1 MGAAAAAAGKETMFD
16 LINEVSELVYVA
28 DFDTYDLLYV
38 NTAGRE
44 MFQIKEGFAG
54 RKCYEVLQGRNAPC
68 PFCTNVYLTSGQN
81 YNWEFTNPILGRHYL
96 LKDRL
101 VEWEGKKARL
111 EIAFDISESVLER
124 EKLQNTLDAEQ
135 MVLDCVRGLYQ
146 DDTLSDGM
154 NNTLATL
161 GTYLDADRT
170 YIFEIEGSTMS
181 NTYEWCNTGVRPEM
195 EQLQGL
201 EVSAMDRWRPAFDR
215 DECVIIEDLEDIRE
229 TSPEEYDILHM
240 QAIRSLVAMPLKQN
254 ERLIGY
260 LGVDNPPAA
269 KIENISPLLHTLR
282 YFIMAAYQRDKDKA
296 LLTHLSYFDTL
307 TGLYNRN
314 RYTHD
319 IEGLEKEEGPLG
331 IAYLDVNG
339 LKDINDQ
346 YGHAYGDQVLVR
358 CAQKIRSVFGNA
370 DYYRI
375 GGDEFIVIDRG
386 AEETKFLEKVY
397 ALRRTFENDPD
408 CQAAVGS
415 QWTEDARSAQE
426 LIIQADERMYAD
438 KKRYYYNHPSS
449 NRYRHQSDD
458 VLGLTAPGA
467 LERQLKDE
475 KFMVY
480 LQPKVRLDDKS
491 TVGAEALIRYRA
503 SDDSIL
509 LPGHFLPLLEDS
521 DLISQVD
528 FYVFEIACSKVKQ
541 WIGEGRSTVPVSVN
555 FSRNTLAQPGFIERL
570 ITIADKYQVPRQ
582 WLEIE
587 ITESVETMADIDVK
601 ALIAA
606 VHDAG
611 FTVSVDDFGTHYA
624 NLSLLSAVDFDVLK
638 IDKSLVDDI
647 VHNEKTR
654 SLLGALAQVCK
665 QMGTDMIAEGIE
677 SQEQAD
683 VLRGLGIAK
692 AQGFLFSKP
701 VPLSVYETQFL
712 K

>member
-1 MGAAAAAAGKETMFD
+1 
-16 LINEVSELVYVA
+16 
-28 DFDTYDLLYV
+28 
-38 NTAGRE
+38 
-44 MFQIKEGFAG
+44 
-54 RKCYEVLQGRNAPC
+54 
-68 PFCTNVYLTSGQN
+68 
-81 YNWEFTNPILGRHYL
+81 
-96 LKDRL
+96 
-101 VEWEGKKARL
+101 
-111 EIAFDISESVLER
+111 
-124 EKLQNTLDAEQ
+124 
-135 MVLDCVRGLYQ
+135 
-146 DDTLSDGM
+146 
-154 NNTLATL
+154 
-161 GTYLDADRT
+161 
-170 YIFEIEGSTMS
+170 
-181 NTYEWCNTGVRPEM
+181 
-195 EQLQGL
+195 
-201 EVSAMDRWRPAFDR
+201 
-215 DECVIIEDLEDIRE
+215 
-229 TSPEEYDILHM
+229 
-240 QAIRSLVAMPLKQN
+240 
-254 ERLIGY
+254 
-260 LGVDNPPAA
+260 
-269 KIENISPLLHTLR
+269 
-282 YFIMAAYQRDKDKA
+282 
-296 LLTHLSYFDTL
+296 
-307 TGLYNRN
+307 
-314 RYTHD
+314 
-319 IEGLEKEEGPLG
+319 
-331 IAYLDVNG
+331 
-339 LKDINDQ
+339 
-346 YGHAYGDQVLVR
+346 
-358 CAQKIRSVFGNA
+358 
-370 DYYRI
+370 
-375 GGDEFIVIDRG
+375 
-386 AEETKFLEKVY
+386 
-397 ALRRTFENDPD
+397 
-408 CQAAVGS
+408 
-415 QWTEDARSAQE
+415 
-426 LIIQADERMYAD
+426 
-438 KKRYYYNHPSS
+438 
-449 NRYRHQSDD
+449 
-458 VLGLTAPGA
+458 
-467 LERQLKDE
+467 
-475 KFMVY
+475 FMVY
-480 LQPKVRLDDKS
+480 LQPKVRLDDQS

-683 VLRGLGIAK
+683 VLQGLGIAK